1 MDPFNGGSDTVR
13 SNQTVSP
20 KGANVVLV
28 GDFNERVILS
38 TLRRHG
44 PASKA
49 DLSRLV
55 GLTSNA
61 AGMIVKKLES
71 GGLVRTRGK
80 RYGGRG
86 QPATVLELNP
96 EGAYSIGVRIDRTKI
111 EIVLVDLCG
120 TILDRRTRRR
130 LPMPDR
136 AMDYLTDTI
145 GAIRDALGAPRR
157 NRLRG
162 IGVAIPYNLGSWLR
176 ELDLPA
182 RKFGAW
188 DQFDIGRE
196 LIQATGL
203 PVFVEN
209 DGNAAAAA
217 ELIYGHGGQLDNFL
231 YLFIGPVIGGGL
243 VLGGDYARGE
253 TGNAG
258 DVAVMPVGPSR
269 LASSSPAGA
278 ARTLLMTRA
287 SLHALERHYARH
299 GIEVSADHNI
309 EHIVASSPDPFNEW
323 LEDACDAL
331 SMSIL
336 SSVHLLDIGHVV
348 IDSDLPTALLAR
360 LIDRLSEIAAT
371 TIAESRKAPTLLRG
385 CLGSNAGAVGAASLP
400 LHMTYDPMPA
410 LLTAKPLNAPD
421 RGEQA
426 QVRSAMSSTA
436 PLRS

>member
-1 MDPFNGGSDTVR
+1 MDPSRNG
-13 SNQTVSP
+13 SNDERLNQGVAP
-20 KGANVVLV
+20 KGSNLVLV

-96 EGAYSIGVRIDRTKI
+96 DGAYSIGVRVDRNKI
-111 EIVLVDLCG
+111 ETVLVDLCG
-120 TILDRRTRRR
+120 TILDRKTLHR
-130 LPMPDR
+130 LPMP
-136 AMDYLTDTI
+136 AGATNYLADTI
-145 GAIRDALGAPRR
+145 GKIRDALGETRKA
-157 NRLRG
+157 RLKG

-182 RKFGAW
+182 RKFRVW
-188 DQFDIGRE
+188 DRFDIGRE
-196 LIQATGL
+196 LIRITGL

-217 ELIYGHGGQLDNFL
+217 ELIYGHGRQLANFL
-231 YLFIGPVIGGGL
+231 YFFVGPVIGGGL
-243 VLGGDYARGE
+243 VLGSDYQRGE
-253 TGNAG
+253 TSNAG

-269 LASSSPAGA
+269 LASSFATGA
-278 ARTLLMTRA
+278 ARTFLMTRA
-287 SLHALERHYARH
+287 SLHALERHYAHR
-299 GIEVSADHNI
+299 GIKASTDHDI
-309 EHIVASSPDPFNEW
+309 EEIVARAPAAFDEW

-331 SMSIL
+331 STSVL
-336 SSVHLLDIGHVV
+336 TSVHLLDIGHVV
-348 IDSDLPTALLAR
+348 IDSDLPGALLVR
-360 LIDRLSEIAAT
+360 LIDRLGQVISAN
-371 TIAESRKAPTLLRG
+371 IAESRRPPTLLRG
-385 CLGSNAGAVGAASLP
+385 SLGCDAGAVGAASLP
-400 LHMTYDPMPA
+400 LHMTYHPLPA
-410 LLTAKPLNAPD
+410 LLTSKTSERA
-421 RGEQA
+421 
-426 QVRSAMSSTA
+426 
-436 PLRS
+436 